1 MIRKKLTTYDYLACK
16 GKRQLSNLFVH
27 SEEEAEAAEEAGIDF
42 IVAAHDLP
50 QFGIKTTFDE
60 VKRIR
65 KAAPSCYMQAA
76 KNIPAASE
84 YEAIKFAHEY
94 LSFGADCIYVGN
106 YSLEWIKAMRR
117 ENIPTIGHVGLVPG
131 KSTWI
136 GGYRAIGKTADE
148 AIGVLRHT
156 LELQDSGV
164 VGVEFEVVP
173 PKVAAVVTKKT
184 DIIIMSMG
192 SGSDCD
198 AQFLFSN
205 DVLGWTEG
213 HTPRHAREYR
223 DFKKEYERLQRER
236 VKAFTEFH
244 QDTLDRNFNDPKITV
259 PIDDK
264 EYDKFLEMA
273 EKI

>member
-1 MIRKKLTTYDYLACK
+1 MSRKKLTTYDFLACK

-27 SEEEAEAAEEAGIDF
+27 SADEAAAAEEAGIDF
-42 IVAAHDLP
+42 IVGAHDIP
-50 QFGIKTTFDE
+50 KFGINTTFDE

-65 KAAPSCYMQAA
+65 EAAPSCYMQSAS
-76 KNIPAASE
+76 NIPAASE
-84 YEAIKFAHEY
+84 YEAIKFANEY
-94 LSFGADCIYVGN
+94 LSFGVDCIYVGN

-117 ENIPTIGHVGLVPG
+117 EGIPTIGHVGLIPG

-136 GGYRAIGKTADE
+136 GGFRAIGKTAEE
-148 AIGVLRHT
+148 AIGVLRYT
-156 LELQDSGV
+156 LELQEAGV

-173 PKVAAVVTKKT
+173 PKVAEIVSKKT

-213 HTPRHAREYR
+213 HTPRHARVYRNFKEEYA
-223 DFKKEYERLQRER
+223 KLQKER
-236 VKAFTEFH
+236 VNAFKEFH
-244 QDTLDRNFNDPKITV
+244 SDTINKKFNDPKITV
-259 PIDDK
+259 QIEDA
-264 EYDKFLEMA
+264 EYDKFLNLA